1 MENRVNNI
9 NKLSDAELLEL
20 EKYYIKLSKSNNVK
34 IKNKKSRLLS
44 NTGKKANELKIV
56 HIAFFN
62 AFVFTINIKFAIIEL
77 LE

>member
-44 NTGKKANELKIV
+44 NTGKKQMN
-56 HIAFFN
+56 
-62 AFVFTINIKFAIIEL
+62 
-77 LE
+77 